1 MKNPYLLLV
10 LSALALTGCDL
21 ISVSNGKQT
30 EGDSTQNQ
38 TPENTILTE
47 NNAGNTGEN
56 TNNSSSSST
65 TTTTTDSGT
74 NTGTNT
80 NTNTGTNSGTN
91 TNTGTGSNTG
101 TNTDTGS
108 SGSSGTSSGNKL
120 DIKDLI
126 PKNTPYSLQ
135 EKTEFTW
142 HDGREPDYAQDWEF
156 YLGTSNNPGG
166 SLWTNPNE
174 SSNYSGVELE
184 KNSLIVSPAFES
196 WLKVEMH
203 FTLWFSSHISDKYKA
218 SDNQPQFYVE
228 AYNSVGALLSRTEI
242 NIARSDVPKDNTA
255 KDVKVYI
262 REETMSFFILRFN
275 NFIPNGNSGGYTA
288 ILCDA
293 SLKGWPYS
301 S

>member
-1 MKNPYLLLV
+1 MKKPYLLLV

-21 ISVSNGKQT
+21 ISISNGKQT

-47 NNAGNTGEN
+47 NNAGNLGEN

-65 TTTTTDSGT
+65 STTTTDSGT
-74 NTGTNT
+74 NTDTE
-80 NTNTGTNSGTN
+80 
-91 TNTGTGSNTG
+91 TGSNTG

-126 PKNTPYSLQ
+126 PKNTPYSLE

-142 HDGREPDYAQDWEF
+142 HDGREPHYAQDWKF
-156 YLGTSNNPGG
+156 YYGTSNNPEG

-174 SSNYSGVELE
+174 KSNYSGVELE
-184 KNSLIVSPAFES
+184 KNSLIVSPAFEN
-196 WLKVEMH
+196 WLKVEIH
-203 FTLWFSSHISDKYKA
+203 FILWFSSHTSGSYKA

-228 AYNSVGALLSRTEI
+228 AYNSTGTLLSKTEI
-242 NIARSDVPKDNTA
+242 NIARSDVPTNNTA

-275 NFIPNGNSGGYTA
+275 NFIPNGSSGYTA